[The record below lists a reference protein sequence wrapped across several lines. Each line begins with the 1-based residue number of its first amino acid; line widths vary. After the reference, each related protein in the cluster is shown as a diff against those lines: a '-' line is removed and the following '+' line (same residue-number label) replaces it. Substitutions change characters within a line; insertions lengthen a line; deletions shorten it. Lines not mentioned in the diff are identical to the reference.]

1 MTLALFRAATQCC
14 FRISRSSEG
23 LKSFTRTTL
32 PIILG
37 GSTTLCLVGFNLR
50 NVKAEA
56 PSKRE
61 KEILPSRV
69 VEAKSEKLS
78 STDPSKDHPFPWIKF
93 LGYITPHFH
102 YLICA
107 VSSAIAVAYFNIKI
121 PLLLGDIVNV
131 VSSYISETVLS
142 EMRHDN
148 FLREMKEPAL
158 SMIKFYAAQSICT
171 IAYIYSLACLG
182 ERMAASLRK
191 DLFNS
196 IICQDIAFFD
206 EHKTG
211 EIVSRLSADVQEF
224 KSSFKLVIS
233 QGLRSSAQ
241 ASGCIVS
248 MYMISPQMTSAM
260 GVIVPTVILG
270 GTYIGSYLRVLSK
283 KAQAQVAKAT
293 AVGEECISNIRTV
306 RGFAMEDAEMELYSR
321 EVDKTR
327 DFNEAL
333 GLGIGVFQG
342 ASNFFLN
349 SIVLGTITYGGYLM
363 SDDNLNPGQLMSFL
377 VSVQTIQRSITQVSL
392 LFGHLV
398 KGMASGSRIFEYIEK
413 VPLIPIS
420 GGVKIPYHSFF
431 GDVEFKNI
439 TFSYPTRPEQAVL
452 KDFSLRIPPSK
463 TVALVGTSGGGK
475 TTIAA
480 LLERFYD
487 INGGGSLEIDGI
499 NIRDLDPSWLRG
511 SAIGYIN
518 QEPVLFATSVI
529 ENIRYGR
536 PNATDNEVYEAAKAA
551 HVDDFVRTFP
561 DGYSTILGERG
572 VTVSGG
578 QKQRIAIARA
588 LLKNPPILILDE
600 ATSALDAESE
610 RIVQEALDKLSKGRT
625 SLVIAHRLSTIKNA
639 DVIAVIDKGV
649 MAEIGTHAALK
660 RKGGI
665 YSRLIEQQEFRE

>member
-1 MTLALFRAATQCC
+1 
-14 FRISRSSEG
+14 
-23 LKSFTRTTL
+23 
-32 PIILG
+32 
-37 GSTTLCLVGFNLR
+37 
-50 NVKAEA
+50 
-56 PSKRE
+56 
-61 KEILPSRV
+61 
-69 VEAKSEKLS
+69 
-78 STDPSKDHPFPWIKF
+78 
-93 LGYITPHFH
+93 
-102 YLICA
+102 
-107 VSSAIAVAYFNIKI
+107 
-121 PLLLGDIVNV
+121 
-131 VSSYISETVLS
+131 
-142 EMRHDN
+142 
-148 FLREMKEPAL
+148 
-158 SMIKFYAAQSICT
+158 
-171 IAYIYSLACLG
+171 
-182 ERMAASLRK
+182 MAASLRK

-211 EIVSRLSADVQEF
+211 EIVSRLSADELC
-224 KSSFKLVIS
+224 SGI
-233 QGLRSSAQ
+233 GLYCFDVYDFSTNDFCDGCDRSNHHS
-241 ASGCIVS
+241 
-248 MYMISPQMTSAM
+248 
-260 GVIVPTVILG
+260 G

-392 LFGHLV
+392 LFG
-398 KGMASGSRIFEYIEK
+398 SINPDFWRRQN
-413 VPLIPIS
+413 PLS
-420 GGVKIPYHSFF
+420 FFF

-639 DVIAVIDKGV
+639 DV
-649 MAEIGTHAALK
+649 
-660 RKGGI
+660 
-665 YSRLIEQQEFRE
+665 YSSHR